1 MSVPEPQAEVAFVRR
16 RDDSTVTVRLDRLE
30 EADHVRVHARSAEA
44 GEGETLPV
52 VLSDPGDSTEIA
64 DVQDDDLITVTAVG
78 DGVEQLVARY
88 QE

>member
-16 RDDSTVTVRLDRLE
+16 REDSTVTVRLERLDG
-30 EADHVRVHARSAEA
+30 ADHVRVHAASSEAAE
-44 GEGETLPV
+44 GRTLPV
-52 VLSDPGDSTEIA
+52 VLSEPGENAEIA
-64 DVQDDDLITVTAVG
+64 DLQDDELITVTAVG